1 MSGHVFECFE
11 EQNDRRQY
19 GKTVEALDA
28 YARKT
33 LSYSADLAPLFATTM
48 MAPTIE
54 RPDDIVEDAGKLEEM
69 IFAEE
74 VKEYVKRT
82 RTLKSNLATIFAV
95 AWGQCSEAMK
105 ARVKTHSGYDEM
117 AMANDCV
124 WLLKQIRSVTL
135 QFHDNKDSFMS
146 LLDAQFGFLSC
157 KQKPNESA
165 DEYAENLIGWSDTIE
180 THGGTVAVNFK
191 LIGETADD
199 GTLRDEKTRQE
210 MARERTIATC
220 LIRNADPSRYGT
232 LITDLANQ
240 YAGQK
245 DNYPKDIV
253 SAKSLLVMYKTPT
266 NATGPRNAG
275 SQQRQQQQ
283 RPTTNGDPLHGLT
296 LAQRTAIAVAGT
308 DSQLRPNVTC
318 YGCGLPGHMAGEC
331 PTADTTTAPAI
342 TLTQYA
348 YVLAQAAQEGE
359 HEIDP
364 DWILLDSQSTI
375 SVFKNAS
382 MLTNIRHSG
391 RVLRAITN
399 GGHQDSVMV
408 GDFPNLGEVWFNRHS
423 IANILSLAEVRKVCR
438 VTMDTF
444 DEPALIVHRIDGST
458 MKFVEH
464 PSGLYIYKRNSTNV
478 PVTGYSSYTMV
489 STVAAQKRM
498 FSRREIRAAD
508 VARELYRK
516 IGRPAEA
523 EFQRILKQNLI
534 MNCPVTP
541 DDAKR
546 AHIIYGPDVAVIKG
560 KTTRSAAAPRA
571 PTFVA
576 EPIPPPILEHHR
588 NVTLCADFFFV
599 QGLPFFHTISRGI
612 GFRTA
617 DPVPDRTKTT
627 ILTKLRNIIKR
638 YTARGLTICDIHGDN
653 ELECTRTSS
662 LLPIALNV
670 VPADSHVGE
679 IERSIRTVKERLRSC
694 AHGLPFKR
702 LPRIMVAHM
711 VSDAMRCLNQFP
723 WPHGIS
729 NTMSPNSIV
738 TGTTVPDYNHMRI
751 EFGTYVQLF
760 EDNTPSNTL
769 KSRSVGAIALS
780 PTGNAQGDYFFMS
793 LATGKKLS
801 RASWTALP
809 MTDAAIARVE
819 AIALHQ
825 NQPLLQSSGLVVEW
839 RPDQTI
845 DESEYDLDY
854 SPTYSPTAPILFMT
868 RRRTKERFRDDDD
881 NGDSIADDDEDFY
894 GDDDNDDAQGS
905 QGAPDDAPD
914 DAHDAVDFDAGF
926 HDAGVPVNDHDE
938 AEQGAPDE
946 AGIVPGAPVG
956 ATRPTEDANQ
966 GAPTEAA
973 NQGAPT
979 EAANQGAST
988 EAANQGAPTEA
999 APHYNLR
1006 PRVSTPNV
1014 FQAAIDAPHNGKSYF
1029 PPRQLTQS
1037 GFTLTQRGVERF
1049 SLTAPSD
1056 FNKSVFGYIMN
1067 QMTAQA
1073 GIKKHGKAAEAALM
1087 NEFAQL
1093 EELEVYES
1101 VDPNSLTW
1109 EQRKAALKAINLIK
1123 EKRDGT
1129 LKGRTVADGRRQR
1142 FLYDKSETASPTV
1155 SKDALMLSI
1164 LIDAYE
1170 NRDVG
1175 TADVVGAYLK
1185 AFMDDYVLMKFVGAS
1200 VDILCEMNPEHIK
1213 NVAIENGVKV
1223 LYVRLIKAIYGCV
1236 KSALLWYDLFY
1247 GELKEMGF
1255 VLNPYDSCIANCE
1268 IKGKQC
1274 TIAWYVDDAKISH
1287 VDPDVVTSI
1296 IDRLEAR
1303 FDKMTVTR
1311 GLEHSFLGMKI
1322 RYTGKGTAVIT
1333 MKQYLEE
1340 ALSECGMDIVHKATT
1355 PAQRNLFDVNE
1366 NSPPL
1371 EKTEGIIF
1379 HSVCAK
1385 LLYVSLRARV
1395 DILLPIAFLCTR
1407 VTKSTQQDQS
1417 KLKRVL
1423 EYLKGHM
1430 DDEYVLG
1437 ADDMGRLRT
1446 WVDAAFAVHP
1456 DMKSHT
1462 GGVISFGRGGI
1473 ACKSGKQKLV
1483 TKSST
1488 EAETVGASD
1497 YLPNTLWVQMFLE
1510 AQGYSVHES
1519 YFEQDNESA
1528 IKLETNGRISAGP
1541 KSRHINIRYF
1551 WIKDRSKDA
1560 NITIRHC
1567 PTLAML
1573 ADFFTKPLQGNLFR
1587 KFKAVLLGQA
1597 HVDTLALN
1605 PTAPVEE
1612 RVGEERSGSHGRT
1625 VTSVVDT
1632 VPEGNRKIMD
1642 VAKLTWA
1649 DDVVRKPA
1657 VASNAKK
1664 IPMSLSKGN
1673 AGIGKRTKSAS
1684 VLKRSFSQNN
1694 PVNRIKV

>member
-1 MSGHVFECFE
+1 M
-11 EQNDRRQY
+11 
-19 GKTVEALDA
+19 A
-28 YARKT
+28 
-33 LSYSADLAPLFATTM
+33 
-48 MAPTIE
+48 APTIE
-54 RPDDIVEDAGKLEEM
+54 RPDNIVEAADKLKEM

-105 ARVKTHSGYDEM
+105 ARVKTHNGYDAM
-117 AMANDCV
+117 ALANDCV

-191 LIGETADD
+191 LISETADD
-199 GTLRDEKTRQE
+199 GSVRSDKTRQE

-220 LIRNADPSRYGT
+220 LVRNADPSRYGT
-232 LITDLANQ
+232 LITKLANQ
-240 YAGQK
+240 FVGQK
-245 DNYPKDIV
+245 DNYPKDIT
-253 SAKSLLVMYKTPT
+253 SAKSLLIMYRTPA
-266 NATGPRNAG
+266 NAAGTPRN
-275 SQQRQQQQ
+275 SNQQRQQQQ
-283 RPTTNGDPLHGLT
+283 RSTTNSDPLHGLT

-308 DSQLRPNVTC
+308 DSQHRPNVTC

-331 PTADTTTAPAI
+331 PTAATATTPAV

-382 MLTNIRHSG
+382 MLTNIRNSG

-399 GGHQDSVMV
+399 GGHQDSTLV
-408 GDFPNLGEVWFNRHS
+408 GDFPNLGEVWFNRNS

-438 VTMDTF
+438 ITMDTL
-444 DEPALIVHRIDGST
+444 DEPALIVHRIDGSI

-464 PSGLYIYKRNSTNV
+464 PSGLYIYQGNSTNI
-478 PVTGYSSYTMV
+478 PVTGYPSYTMV
-489 STVAAQKRM
+489 STVAAQKQL
-498 FSRREIRAAD
+498 FSRREINSAD

-523 EFQRILKQNLI
+523 EFQRILKQHLI
-534 MNCPVTP
+534 TNRPVTP

-546 AHIIYGPDVAVIKG
+546 ALIIYGPDIAVIKG
-560 KTTRSAAAPRA
+560 KTTRSVAAPRA

-588 NVTLCADFFFV
+588 NVTLCADFSFV

-617 DPVPDRTKTT
+617 DPVPDRTKAT
-627 ILTKLRNIIKR
+627 ILKKLRSIINR
-638 YTARGLTICDIHGDN
+638 YTTRGLVVRDVHADN
-653 ELECTRTSS
+653 ELECTRAS

-679 IERSIRTVKERLRSC
+679 VERSIQTVKERLRSS

-711 VSDAMRCLNQFP
+711 VSDTVRCLNQFP
-723 WPHGIS
+723 WPNSIS
-729 NTMSPNSIV
+729 ATMSPTSIV
-738 TGTTVPDYNHMRI
+738 TGATVPDYNHMRL

-769 KSRSVGAIALS
+769 KSRSVGAITLS

-801 RASWTALP
+801 RASWTVLP
-809 MTDAAIARVE
+809 MTDTAIARVE

-825 NQPLLQSSGLVVEW
+825 HQPLLQASGLVVEW
-839 RPDQTI
+839 RPDQPI
-845 DESEYDLDY
+845 DDSEYDVDY
-854 SPTYSPTAPILFMT
+854 APPDHVQHVGFANADYDAIDDDKVADLLADGPHPFY
-868 RRRTKERFRDDDD
+868 DPQADQGAISDDD
-881 NGDSIADDDEDFY
+881 NDDDSIIANDDDDFY
-894 GDDDNDDAQGS
+894 GDDDDADGNEDDKERTATKERKERTATKERKERTTTMTLTATSTTTQPATVEATE
-905 QGAPDDAPD
+905 QGAQVDIPNAPVE
-914 DAHDAVDFDAGF
+914 A
-926 HDAGVPVNDHDE
+926 
-938 AEQGAPDE
+938 AEQGAP
-946 AGIVPGAPVG
+946 V
-956 ATRPTEDANQ
+956 
-966 GAPTEAA
+966 
-973 NQGAPT
+973 
-979 EAANQGAST
+979 
-988 EAANQGAPTEA
+988 EA

-1006 PRVSTPNV
+1006 PRNNAPNA
-1014 FQAAIDAPHNGKSYF
+1014 FQAAIDTPHDGKSYF
-1029 PPRQLTQS
+1029 PPRQLAQT
-1037 GFTLTQRGVERF
+1037 GFTLTQSGAERF

-1101 VDPNSLTW
+1101 VDPNTLTW

-1142 FLYDKSETASPTV
+1142 SLYDKSETASPTV

-1175 TADVVGAYLK
+1175 TADVVGAYYLK
-1185 AFMDDYVLMKFVGAS
+1185 AYMDDYVLMKFVGAS
-1200 VDILCEMNPEHIK
+1200 VDILCEMNPEHVK

-1223 LYVRLIKAIYGCV
+1223 LYVRLVKAIYGCV
-1236 KSALLWYDLFY
+1236 KSLLLWYDLFY
-1247 GELKEMGF
+1247 SELKDMGF

-1274 TIAWYVDDAKISH
+1274 TIAWYVDDMKISH
-1287 VDPDVVTSI
+1287 VDPAVVTSI

-1311 GLEHSFLGMKI
+1311 GLKHSFLGMKI

-1340 ALSECGMDIVHKATT
+1340 ALLECGMDIVREVTT
-1355 PAQRNLFDVNE
+1355 PAQRNLFDVDE

-1371 EKTEGIIF
+1371 SKAEGITF

-1395 DILLPIAFLCTR
+1395 DILLPIAFLCTTGR
-1407 VTKSTQQDQS
+1407 VAKSTQQDRS

-1423 EYLKGHM
+1423 EYLKGRM

-1437 ADDMGRLRT
+1437 ADDITKLRT

-1462 GGVISFGRGGI
+1462 GGVISFGRGGL

-1510 AQGYSVHES
+1510 AQGYNIQES
-1519 YFEQDNESA
+1519 NFEQDNESA
-1528 IKLETNGRISAGP
+1528 IKLEKNGRISAGAEISAHQHSIFLDQGP
-1541 KSRHINIRYF
+1541 LEGRKHQH
-1551 WIKDRSKDA
+1551 
-1560 NITIRHC
+1560 T
-1567 PTLAML
+1567 TLPDPCYACGFL
-1573 ADFFTKPLQGNLFR
+1573 HKT
-1587 KFKAVLLGQA
+1587 
-1597 HVDTLALN
+1597 T
-1605 PTAPVEE
+1605 
-1612 RVGEERSGSHGRT
+1612 SGT
-1625 VTSVVDT
+1625 F
-1632 VPEGNRKIMD
+1632 VP
-1642 VAKLTWA
+1642 
-1649 DDVVRKPA
+1649 
-1657 VASNAKK
+1657 
-1664 IPMSLSKGN
+1664 
-1673 AGIGKRTKSAS
+1673 
-1684 VLKRSFSQNN
+1684 
-1694 PVNRIKV
+1694 